1 MSREHTAAVILAA
14 GKGTRMHSDR
24 PKVLQTLLGETM
36 LGCVA
41 RVAAQAAAHVI
52 TVVGH
57 GAELVVRA
65 HPELAD
71 GFVVQAEQKG
81 TGHALQTAWE
91 AVRKTGATHCLVL
104 NGDTPL
110 VVPDALDELMNS
122 AAEGADLA
130 FLTAVLPD
138 AGAFGRVLRNADG
151 QARGIVEAKD
161 FDPAKH
167 GADTGEVNT
176 GLFCLSVSAIE
187 NILFSLT
194 SANRAGEYYIT
205 DLVELA
211 VAGGL
216 DVHALRRE
224 DGADLLG
231 VNSPLELSTAEERLR
246 GRITAGLLAAGVL
259 LHHPDLVVVGPR
271 AAIEPGAEL
280 FGPCRVLGAS
290 FVARGARVSAFSS
303 VIDSVLEAGATVR
316 ESSCLEG
323 ARLGPDSDCGP
334 FARLRPGAE
343 LKARAHV
350 GNFVEMKKTVLGEG
364 AKAGHLSY
372 LGDAEVGAGANI
384 GAGTITC
391 NYDGAKKHRTEI
403 GKDAFIGSNT
413 ALVAPVRVGD
423 GALVGAGS
431 VITKDVPDEGLGI
444 GRARQAN
451 LPRRGR
457 KS

>member
-41 RVAAQAAAHVI
+41 RAADTCAAHVI

-57 GAELVVRA
+57 GADEVARL
-65 HPELAD
+65 HPELAP
-71 GFVVQAEQKG
+71 GFVLQAEQKG
-81 TGHALQTAWE
+81 TGHALQAAWE
-91 AVRKTGATHCLVL
+91 AVRATGATHCLVL

-110 VVPDALDELMNS
+110 VRPDALAELMNS

-138 AGAFGRVLRNADG
+138 AGSFGRVIRSSDG
-151 QARGIVEAKD
+151 QAAGIVEAKD
-161 FDPAKH
+161 FDPARH
-167 GADTGEVNT
+167 GPDTGEVNT

-205 DLVELA
+205 DLVGLA
-211 VAGGL
+211 VAEGMK
-216 DVHALRRE
+216 VYALRRE

-231 VNSPLELSTAEERLR
+231 VNSPAELAEAEERLR
-246 GRITAGLLAAGVL
+246 GRIVSDLLASGVM
-259 LHHPDLVVVGPR
+259 LHHPAQVVVGPR
-271 AAIEPGAEL
+271 AVVEPGAEL
-280 FGPCRVLGAS
+280 TGPCRVLGAS
-290 FVARGARVSAFSS
+290 QVARGARVGAFSS
-303 VIDSVLEAGATVR
+303 ITDSVLEAGALVR
-316 ESSCLEG
+316 ESCHLER
-323 ARLGPDSDCGP
+323 ARMAPGSDCGP

-343 LKARAHV
+343 LKERAHV
-350 GNFVEMKKTVLGEG
+350 GNFVEMKKAVLGEG
-364 AKAGHLSY
+364 AKAGHLTY
-372 LGDAEVGAGANI
+372 LGDAEVGPGANI

-391 NYDGAKKHRTEI
+391 NYDGVNKHKTAIGAK
-403 GKDAFIGSNT
+403 AFIGSNT

-423 GALVGAGS
+423 EAFVGAGS
-431 VITKDVPDEGLGI
+431 VITKDVPGGQLGI

-451 LPRRGR
+451 LHLRRR
-457 KS
+457 KP